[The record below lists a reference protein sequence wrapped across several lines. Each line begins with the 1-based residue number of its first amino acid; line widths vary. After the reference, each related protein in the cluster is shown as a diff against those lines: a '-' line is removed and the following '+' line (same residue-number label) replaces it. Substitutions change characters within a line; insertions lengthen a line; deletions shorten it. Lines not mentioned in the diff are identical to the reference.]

1 MIFNIYYVLSSM
13 VNIYNQLN
21 EITNIAYEY
30 PCENDELI
38 LKGLKEGELLISY
51 NPRYIQNSNGTLVG
65 IDSRFTKFYILNS
78 KKEVINTLE
87 LTWKN
92 DCETIT
98 INDQIEI
105 SHNYNLFIL
114 IISII
119 TIMIIKILRRKK

>member
-119 TIMIIKILRRKK
+119 TIMIVKILRRKK

>member
-119 TIMIIKILRRKK
+119 SIMIIKILRRKK